1 MIILPI
7 LITSPLDNVL
17 ILESFRLE
25 DENEYEI

>member
-1 MIILPI
+1 MIISSI

-17 ILESFRLE
+17 ISESFRLE

>member
-1 MIILPI
+1 MIILSI

-17 ILESFRLE
+17 ILDNFRLE

>member
-1 MIILPI
+1 MIILSI
-7 LITSPLDNVL
+7 LTTSPLDNVL